1 MLSLRQQSII
11 VFSLLACACR
21 ISERKDE
28 LFIESDVSNA
38 ELNAGQPISGTLLAV
53 GAASAPFVPDK
64 PIALSGY
71 GGIGRRHLPMLFL
84 SGGET
89 AFCRT
94 YDKVNNPPRIKSA
107 VFDVQD
113 SIGNRQKIALI
124 SLDVVAVTADITQK
138 THEALASV
146 IAGFTPTLA
155 NTLVLASHT
164 HSGVAGLTRHPLW
177 SSFACDTYNNDL
189 SAQYFN
195 LLRRVAADAV
205 SRARPLRRIGQIENK
220 LPALLKSRFA
230 GMPAEDSVSLTEFQD
245 TEGKIPFAVAQMA
258 VHPTYYG
265 PRDLV
270 LSADLVA
277 PLEAS
282 IRNKSGAE
290 EVFLLQTAIGNMD
303 ANLAGEPPERWAGK
317 IAEALNSGV
326 RTQTDRLTISA
337 AAGFVDLPAP
347 EVNWQACGA
356 SFAKPLVSLP
366 ILKKLP
372 ARLPYARWNLNNT
385 SHVFLAGE
393 WTRNAAEEVRT
404 SLAAGQTQTGAF
416 KIFSL
421 ANDYTTYHLGS
432 GDYQKKSLESCQ
444 SVYGRNAVEK
454 ISAALRES
462 LRN

>member
-1 MLSLRQQSII
+1 MLRFRQQSII

-28 LFIESDVSNA
+28 LFIESDVSNT

-53 GAASAPFVPDK
+53 GAASAPFIPDK

-94 YDKVNNPPRIKSA
+94 HEKINNPPRIKSA
-107 VFDVQD
+107 VFDVQE
-113 SIGNRQKIALI
+113 SGGERKKLALI
-124 SLDVVAVTADITQK
+124 SLDLVAVTADITQK
-138 THEALASV
+138 THEALAST
-146 IAGFTPTLA
+146 IPGFTPTLA

-177 SSFACDTYNNDL
+177 SSFACDTHNNEL

-195 LLRRVAADAV
+195 LLRRVTADAI
-205 SRARPLRRIGQIENK
+205 SRTRPLKSIGQIESN

-230 GMPAEDSVSLTEFQD
+230 GMPAADAVSLTAFED
-245 TEGKIPFAVAQMA
+245 AEGKIPFAVAQMA
-258 VHPTYYG
+258 VHPTFYG

-282 IRNKSGAE
+282 ISNKSGAE

-303 ANLAGEPPERWAGK
+303 ANLAGETPEAWAGK
-317 IAEALNSGV
+317 IADGLSSGV
-326 RTQTDRLTISA
+326 RTQTDQLAIETLG
-337 AAGFVDLPAP
+337 GFVGLPAP

-356 SFAKPLVSLP
+356 SLAQPFFSLP

-372 ARLPYARWNLNNT
+372 ARLPYASWKLNNN
-385 SHVFLAGE
+385 SHIFLAGE
-393 WTRNAAEEVRT
+393 WTRNAAEEVRN
-404 SLAAGQTQTGAF
+404 SISATQNPTATA

-421 ANDYTTYHLGS
+421 ANDYTTYHLSS

-444 SVYGRNAVEK
+444 SIYGKNAVEK
-454 ISAALRES
+454 ISSALRES